1 MSDFDDRVESS
12 RYADKNGGQNTD
24 VRGSYNGA
32 QGYGPQAGYN
42 GAQGYGPQ
50 AGYNGAQGYGPQAG
64 YNGAQGY
71 GPQAGYNDAQ
81 GYGPQAGY
89 NGAQGYGPQAG
100 YNAAQGYGPRSGHG
114 TAQMGRAQEGRTS
127 RQARPRGSSRT
138 GSAGYDPGNRKKRPG
153 KKRKIWPVILII
165 ILLLLLAAGGILMLN
180 LGKVSKEKLNE
191 ILVNTGITTGSG
203 YRNIVLYGVDSREGK
218 LTSEAHS
225 DTIIICSI
233 NRRSKE
239 VKLASVYRDTYL
251 DNTNGEYRKATECY
265 YFGGPERS
273 INMLNKNLDLDLS
286 DFITVDFGA
295 VIEIVDALGGIDLEI
310 TPEEMEYINGYCVEN
325 SQVTGVGYTPLSESG
340 MVHLDGIQALAYSR
354 IRYTEGWDF
363 KRTER
368 QRMVISLCYQKAKA
382 KGIPALVS
390 MVTKILPN
398 IATSLSTTELVSLVS
413 TVASYNI
420 GAETGFPFDQTP
432 AVVDGSDVV
441 VPVNLAAN
449 VTQLHSFL
457 FGEEGYTPSQ
467 TVQEISNAIAERSG
481 IY

>member
-1 MSDFDDRVESS
+1 MKQTHNTRSS
-12 RYADKNGGQNTD
+12 R
-24 VRGSYNGA
+24 S
-32 QGYGPQAGYN
+32 
-42 GAQGYGPQ
+42 
-50 AGYNGAQGYGPQAG
+50 
-64 YNGAQGY
+64 
-71 GPQAGYNDAQ
+71 
-81 GYGPQAGY
+81 
-89 NGAQGYGPQAG
+89 
-100 YNAAQGYGPRSGHG
+100 
-114 TAQMGRAQEGRTS
+114 S
-127 RQARPRGSSRT
+127 RQGAGPGRRPQ
-138 GSAGYDPGNRKKRPG
+138 KKR
-153 KKRKIWPVILII
+153 RIWPFFVIP
-165 ILLLLLAAGGILMLN
+165 ILLLLLGAGGMILLN
-180 LGKVSKEKLNE
+180 MGKINKEKLNE

-203 YRNIVLYGVDSREGK
+203 YRNIVLYGVDSREGR

-233 NRRSKE
+233 NRRAKE
-239 VKLASVYRDTYL
+239 VRLASVYRDTYL

-273 INMLNKNLDLDLS
+273 INMLNKNLDLNLS

-310 TPEEMEYINGYCVEN
+310 TQEEMEYINGYCVEN
-325 SQVTGVGYTPLSESG
+325 SQVTGVGFTELTQPG
-340 MVHLDGIQALAYSR
+340 MVHLDGIQALAYCR

-368 QRMVISLCYQKAKA
+368 QRTVIGLCYQKAKA
-382 KGIPALVS
+382 QGIPAVVS
-390 MVTKILPN
+390 VMTKILPK
-398 IATSLSTTELVSLVS
+398 IATSMSTTDLISLAS
-413 TVASYNI
+413 TLATYDI
-420 GAETGFPFDQTP
+420 GEETGFPFDQTP

-467 TVQEISNAIAERSG
+467 TVQEISDTIAARSG

>member
-1 MSDFDDRVESS
+1 
-12 RYADKNGGQNTD
+12 
-24 VRGSYNGA
+24 
-32 QGYGPQAGYN
+32 
-42 GAQGYGPQ
+42 
-50 AGYNGAQGYGPQAG
+50 
-64 YNGAQGY
+64 
-71 GPQAGYNDAQ
+71 
-81 GYGPQAGY
+81 
-89 NGAQGYGPQAG
+89 
-100 YNAAQGYGPRSGHG
+100 
-114 TAQMGRAQEGRTS
+114 
-127 RQARPRGSSRT
+127 
-138 GSAGYDPGNRKKRPG
+138 
-153 KKRKIWPVILII
+153 
-165 ILLLLLAAGGILMLN
+165 MLN

-233 NRRSKE
+233 NRRLKE

-325 SQVTGVGYTPLSESG
+325 SQVTGVSYTELTQSG
-340 MVHLDGIQALAYSR
+340 QVHLDGIQALAYCR

-368 QRMVISLCYQKAKA
+368 QRTVISLCYQKARSQ
-382 KGIPALVS
+382 GIPALVS
-390 MVTKILPN
+390 VVTKILPK
-398 IATSLSTTELVSLVS
+398 IATSMGTTELIRLVS
-413 TVASYNI
+413 AVASYNI
-420 GAETGFPFDQTP
+420 GQETGFPFDQTP
-432 AVVDGSDVV
+432 SVVDGSDVV

-457 FGEEGYTPSQ
+457 FGEEGYAPSQ
-467 TVQEISNAIAERSG
+467 TVQEISNTIAEKTG